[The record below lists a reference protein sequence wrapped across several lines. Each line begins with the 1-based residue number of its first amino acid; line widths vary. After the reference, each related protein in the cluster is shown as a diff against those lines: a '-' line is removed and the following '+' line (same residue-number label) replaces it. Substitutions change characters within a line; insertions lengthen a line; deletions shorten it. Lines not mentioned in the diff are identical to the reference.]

1 MNHPTRYWLR
11 LRTAFAGLLAA
22 TLLSGCIGAKAPATR
37 FYILTPAE
45 EGAAPLSERPL
56 VVEIASLRLP
66 QYLERPQIVTREQR
80 NRLELAEY
88 HQWAGNLRKNMA
100 RVLAANLSHELATPN
115 VAIAPHPSSTPPDVR
130 IDLEVM
136 QFERSPDQRVHLS
149 ANWSLSHERGREV
162 LASRHTRLSSEP
174 LPVSEEADYDA
185 TVAAMNGVLGE
196 LSAEIAEAI
205 RQQPRAER

>member
-1 MNHPTRYWLR
+1 MKTHRPRIGIMI
-11 LRTAFAGLLAA
+11 AGLLGA

-45 EGAAPLSERPL
+45 QGAVPASDRPM
-56 VVEIASLRLP
+56 VIEIASLRLP

-100 RVLAANLSHELATPN
+100 RVLAANLSHTLATPK
-115 VAIAPHPSSTPPDVR
+115 VAIAPHPASTPPDVR

-136 QFERSPDQRVHLS
+136 QFERSPDGRVQLS
-149 ANWSLSHERGREV
+149 ANWSLSRNRGREV

-174 LPVSEEADYDA
+174 VATTDTAGYDA
-185 TVAAMNGVLGE
+185 TVAAMNDVLGE
-196 LSAEIAEAI
+196 LSAVIAEAI
-205 RQQPRAER
+205 RQQPRGGD